1 MSNDFLISHSRQPPF
16 AVGGHS
22 HWDNQTPVAEK
33 KSAKASEPMSDL
45 EFMVAIERLK
55 MKLSSDQSLRH
66 DVPRGYY
73 LNLRV

>member
-16 AVGGHS
+16 AVGERPN
-22 HWDNQTPVAEK
+22 WENQTLVAEK
-33 KSAKASEPMSDL
+33 KNAKASEPMSDI
-45 EFMVAIERLK
+45 EFRVAIERLK
-55 MKLSSDQSLRH
+55 MKLSSEQSLRH